1 MEKFCVDVRYSNDVV
16 IFQTQGYINDLGGET
31 IEKRCDDILREGY
44 RKFIINFDNSPII
57 NSMGISFLIGVIDR
71 INKAEGSVYF
81 SNLTASNSE
90 VLKLMGLTK
99 FAPIF
104 STEEDAVHH
113 VLGRRDWMR
122 REQ

>member
-1 MEKFCVDVRYSNDVV
+1 
-16 IFQTQGYINDLGGET
+16 
-31 IEKRCDDILREGY
+31 
-44 RKFIINFDNSPII
+44 
-57 NSMGISFLIGVIDR
+57 LIGVIDR

-90 VLKLMGLTK
+90 VLELMGLTK

-104 STEEDAVHH
+104 HTEEDAIHH